1 MSARRSPVE
10 RDARAIAAAALWR
23 ARRDKR
29 DGSAHDVY
37 QYAIRHREQA
47 TTWAVQ
53 RGDIPAARREARA
66 VGLLEEAQLRMV
78 ARRGRDT
85 AAELAQAGIVP
96 RARVVVVRAGFGRL
110 AAPVGTVVTLEDD
123 TTSPYIYANDDD
135 GHRYLVYAR
144 DLEMVPDA
152 PADEP
157 PMPRDVAEQAERRL
171 MDQGY
176 ADDEDMVEVPMP
188 HDDEHGR
195 DLEPTPKRRP
205 YRAPLREP
213 GDVWRIK

>member
-10 RDARAIAAAALWR
+10 RDAREIAAAALWR

-37 QYAIRHREQA
+37 EYAIRHREQA

-66 VGLLEEAQLRMV
+66 VGLLEEAQMRMV

-96 RARVVVVRAGFGRL
+96 RARVVVVRAGFGQL

-144 DLEMVPDA
+144 DLEVVPDA
-152 PADEP
+152 P
-157 PMPRDVAEQAERRL
+157 V
-171 MDQGY
+171 
-176 ADDEDMVEVPMP
+176 P
-188 HDDEHGR
+188 HDDEHGDELARIAADAVSTMSPSQREQATRWFHER
-195 DLEPTPKRRP
+195 DTPPVEPTPERRP
-205 YRAPLREP
+205 YQAPDREP